1 MLIDTKPIAST
12 RVGTLPAPLGKI
24 PSGLGWIPDIPDIR
38 DYTPTHDQVAPL
50 LSRTALG
57 ASRNGAAI
65 AALPPSVDLRT
76 WFSPVHD
83 QGSLGSCT
91 AHAADSLVEYFERR
105 SFGSYIDLSRR
116 FVYKVTRE
124 MLGWTGDT
132 GATIRGTMGTLALF
146 GAPPEKY
153 WGYDIAQFE
162 EEPSALL
169 YALAANYKA
178 ITYYRLD
185 PPGTDLSTLLD
196 RIRQFVSSGLPPM
209 FGFTVYDSIA
219 QADQTGEIPFPAGAD
234 KVVGG
239 HAIAVAGYDDSV
251 TITNA
256 AADAQTTTGAL
267 LIKNSWGDT
276 WGQAGYGWLPYEY
289 VLSGLT
295 GDWWSLIKSN
305 WVDTA
310 QFGLAD

>member
-1 MLIDTKPIAST
+1 MLVDTRPVTQTRIAASPRPVGALPI
-12 RVGTLPAPLGKI
+12 
-24 PSGLGWIPDIPDIR
+24 GLGWIPDIPDIR
-38 DYTPTHDQVAPL
+38 DYTPKHEQVAQL
-50 LSRTALG
+50 LSRTSLG
-57 ASRNGAAI
+57 ASRNGAAKT
-65 AALPPSVDLRT
+65 ALPASVDLRE

-83 QGSLGSCT
+83 QGNLGSCT

-153 WGYDIAQFE
+153 WSYDITQFE
-162 EEPSALL
+162 EEPPALL

-185 PPGTDLSTLLD
+185 PPGTDLATLLD
-196 RIRQFVSSGLPPM
+196 RIREWVSNGLPPM
-209 FGFTVYDSIA
+209 FGFTVYDSIV
-219 QADQTGEIPFPAGAD
+219 QADQTGQIPFPAGAD

-239 HAIAVAGYDDSV
+239 HAIAVAGYDD
-251 TITNA
+251 TITIKNT
-256 AADAQTTTGAL
+256 AADALETTGAL
-267 LIKNSWGDT
+267 LIKNSWGDA
-276 WGQAGYGWLPYEY
+276 WGLAGYGWLPYDY

-295 GDWWSLIKSN
+295 GDWWSLIKSS

-310 QFGLAD
+310 QFGLAG